1 MRIGELVKTPDGRIG
16 RVESVDENGR
26 TGVTDHG
33 HVSYWALSVLTIATV
48 ADVFEYAGFPVP
60 DGAKLVCQF
69 CVERHEPTRA
79 SIYPRQWHYRVGD
92 KAFSFG
98 DKGWKRNRPIKSEVS
113 TIALL
118 TLWGLD
124 LSRLPASDAWD
135 ALPEAVRAAVE
146 GVKGDNDD

>member
-1 MRIGELVKTPDGRIG
+1 MKIGELVKTPDGKIG

-48 ADVFEYAGFPVP
+48 ADVFAVAGFKVP

-69 CVERHEPTRA
+69 CVERDESGGA
-79 SIYPRQWHYRVGD
+79 SIYPRQWHYRLGD

-98 DKGWKRNRPIKSEVS
+98 DKGWKRNRPIKSKVS
-113 TIALL
+113 TVELL

-124 LSRLPASDAWD
+124 LSRLSASDAWD
-135 ALPEAVRAAVE
+135 ALPTVVRAAVE
-146 GVKGDNDD
+146 GVAK